1 MTKKRK
7 KNKFNKHK
15 FDSRALDSYKESKN
29 VVSKSFKPKS
39 NKKHSMSEIK
49 NRLSGSRFRFLNE
62 QLYSSESEE
71 AWNMFKSDPN
81 LFNIYHEG
89 YQNQVSNWPYNPVLK
104 VISWLKDNKHYKS
117 IGDFGCG
124 EALIARS
131 MPDRKVH
138 SFDLVSTNEFVI
150 ACNILKVPLEDGV
163 LDVAVFCLSLMGKD
177 WPLFIVEATRCLK
190 LGGVL
195 KIVEVTSRLTNV
207 KEFVKFIN
215 AYGYQANE
223 YNYKKEDFF
232 VTFEFIL
239 KTKRAMNKTTL
250 VEKSELLS
258 PCLYKIR

>member
-1 MTKKRK
+1 MSKKKK
-7 KNKFNKHK
+7 KNKFNQHT
-15 FDSRALDSYKESKN
+15 FDTKILEFHKESKN

-39 NKKHSMSEIK
+39 SKKHSMSEIK

-71 AWNMFKSDPN
+71 AWSMFKSDPN

-104 VISWLKDNKHYKS
+104 VISWLEDNKHYKS

-124 EALIARS
+124 EALIART

-138 SFDLVSTNEFVI
+138 SFDLVAANEFVI
-150 ACNILKVPLEDGV
+150 ACNILKVPLEDDV

-195 KIVEVTSRLTNV
+195 KIVEVTSRFTNV

-215 AYGYQANE
+215 SCGYQAND
-223 YNYKKEDFF
+223 YSYKKEDFF
-232 VTFEFIL
+232 VEFEFTL
-239 KTKRAMNKTTL
+239 KTKPAMNRSAL
-250 VEKSELLS
+250 VEKSGLLS
-258 PCLYKIR
+258 PCLYKSR